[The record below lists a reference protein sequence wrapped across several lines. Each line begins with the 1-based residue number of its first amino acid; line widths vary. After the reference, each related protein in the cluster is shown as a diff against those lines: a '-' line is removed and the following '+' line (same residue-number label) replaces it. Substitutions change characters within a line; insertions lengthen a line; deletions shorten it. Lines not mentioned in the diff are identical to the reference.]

1 MTSWREKSKIENIS
15 TDVNNINKDVN
26 LRLFKISNYKN
37 CWSHFKIICQHGNQG
52 LKNMSFAKKKKKKK
66 AALFNTISQ
75 IQNFESKQNSSQD
88 FIKAIWQLIECSIHL
103 VLNSFMPFYNCSL
116 KSIQGHS
123 NCWQFVTCLICLG
136 NCKFYSIFLYFFF
149 SFTCTYFIFLHE
161 EEEEEY

>member
-52 LKNMSFAKKKKKKK
+52 LKNMSFAKKKKKK

-88 FIKAIWQLIECSIHL
+88 FIKAIWQLMECSIHL

-136 NCKFYSIFLYFFF
+136 NCKFYSIFLFFF
-149 SFTCTYFIFLHE
+149 SFTCIYFIFLHE
-161 EEEEEY
+161 EEEEY